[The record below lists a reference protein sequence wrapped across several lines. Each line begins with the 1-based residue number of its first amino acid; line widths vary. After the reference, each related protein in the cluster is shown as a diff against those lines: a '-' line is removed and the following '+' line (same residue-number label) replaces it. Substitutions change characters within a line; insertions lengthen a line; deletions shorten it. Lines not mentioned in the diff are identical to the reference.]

1 MLTHSNHVH
10 SESRTKQCGRRPWA
24 RGAECTP
31 ECNNPHH
38 KHRLTPHS
46 WFFPSSG
53 SFPEWVIARVLR
65 QRPLYSR
72 HGHTCQT
79 HLRTPSSLSHHR
91 QNHALRL
98 PPPHTHTPPCLS
110 LRVPLGLR
118 KGEVPRRLAG
128 RPPLAR
134 PCHST
139 PDQCPLMVTASFPNH
154 LFPLPGRP
162 FSRPQA
168 LLFLSPPLSSP
179 HLISPPQQSLSP
191 SLTTTLSQLYGLWAL
206 MS

>member
-1 MLTHSNHVH
+1 MGRVGAGHGAVGRGIAMGEARRWAGHGRVGGAGWSRVGLGGAGRMRWAVLARQGGAGRAAGLTCRILQRSDRQSMSSHGWYIPSVTQFSRITSMLTHSNHVH

-38 KHRLTPHS
+38 KHRRTPHS

-91 QNHALRL
+91 QS
-98 PPPHTHTPPCLS
+98 PPPPPTTHTHL
-110 LRVPLGLR
+110 
-118 KGEVPRRLAG
+118 LAS
-128 RPPLAR
+128 A
-134 PCHST
+134 
-139 PDQCPLMVTASFPNH
+139 
-154 LFPLPGRP
+154 
-162 FSRPQA
+162 
-168 LLFLSPPLSSP
+168 
-179 HLISPPQQSLSP
+179 
-191 SLTTTLSQLYGLWAL
+191 
-206 MS
+206 